1 MRYETGVPIG
11 SGGMGTVIRSYDPVL
26 GRHVAIK
33 ILRRDEPEL
42 AERMLREARSQAAVD
57 HPNVAK
63 VYEVGYLEDGRP
75 FIAMQLIEGR
85 PLDEVAPRLTLDQRI
100 QLVATVAEAVQA
112 AHAIGLV
119 HRDLKPSNILV
130 EESPEHGLKPFVVD
144 FGIAR
149 EEAAPGP
156 TVSGQVVGT
165 PGYMAPEQASGAART
180 LDRRADIFSLGVI
193 LYELVGGGH
202 PFGGDS
208 AVEKLVSLLNNEPAP
223 LRARAPHVPA
233 DLEAVIFKCLEK
245 NPEHRYASARTLAD
259 ELRRYLAGEPV
270 EARHVT
276 RIGILWRRAKRHPAM
291 AATVA
296 AATLAVMVAGAV
308 AVASVA
314 GARRQARE
322 AQELGQRVART
333 DTIMR
338 IAHLL
343 PPHDLGRERGQVRD
357 EMAQVRREM
366 ERFRGL
372 AHAAG
377 HYALGRG
384 HLGLGEPED
393 ARRELEEAWRQGYR
407 APDVALALA
416 RAHGE
421 LFRVRLDRVRRQR
434 DEEARQAGLGLADSE
449 LRQPALRLLETLG
462 AQSSQE
468 AVLVRGLLELA
479 AREPSGALAR
489 ADELA
494 RLDPGSAEASARA
507 DALRGEANLQQ
518 AKELRWAKDRSAQGR
533 ALGQAREAF
542 ARAVQTLRSDP
553 TSHLGCCRAWNA
565 TVEAEADAGSDP
577 AASLARTEEACRLAA
592 RIDATHPAPLIELG
606 AAYATVAQFGSRRGH
621 DPSSSLDRA
630 EQAAEEARRADPGSY
645 EAATLR
651 GTLLV
656 LRAEWLY
663 ERPGESARLLREA
676 IAVLGR
682 AQDLDP
688 HRPEAFHLQGNALL
702 DLVDRQK
709 AVGED
714 AIPTVRA
721 ALTAFER
728 ALALPE
734 GRTRRTYNSL
744 GMAYTDLGWMQRLR
758 GEDPRESLR
767 LGIEAVDRAIAMSP
781 SYLTVYNTRGLAFW
795 ELAEYVAATGGDP
808 LPAYGQAE
816 GAFAHMLSIDPSR
829 MVARTNSAGVL
840 LSKAR
845 WQLLGG
851 VDPAPTLLAV
861 EAHLA
866 VVRERFP
873 WDFNLDSGETA
884 LLRAAWARRSGG
896 PGLDGHL
903 RTATQ
908 RATELQ
914 RLAPDE
920 PSGELLLAEVER
932 LRVEALSARS
942 PVARAEIALA
952 CRRGLEHAARALAIS
967 PKLARALAARAVL
980 LQTQADQTA
989 DPEERHRLTGQARE
1003 AAREALAAEPLLR
1016 DDAVRTLASTIP

>member
-1 MRYETGVPIG
+1 MRYDTGVPIG
-11 SGGMGTVIRSYDPVL
+11 SGGMGTVVRSYDPVL
-26 GRHVAIK
+26 QRHVALK
-33 ILRRDEPEL
+33 LLRRDDPEL
-42 AERMLREARSQAAVD
+42 AERMLREARAQAAVD

-75 FIAMQLIEGR
+75 FIAMQLVEGR
-85 PLDEVAPRLTLDQRI
+85 PLDEIAPNLTLDQKI
-100 QLVATVAEAVQA
+100 GLMAAVADAVQA
-112 AHAIGLV
+112 AHATGLV

-130 EESPEHGLKPFVVD
+130 EQTAEQGLVPYVVD

-149 EEAAPGP
+149 EEAVPGL
-156 TVSGQVVGT
+156 TVSGQVLGT
-165 PGYMAPEQASGAART
+165 PGYMAPEQASGAVHT
-180 LDRRADIFSLGVI
+180 LDRRADIFSLGVV
-193 LYELVGGGH
+193 LYELVGGAH
-202 PFGGDS
+202 PFRGDS
-208 AVEKLVSLLNNEPAP
+208 AVEKLVSLLNDEPAP
-223 LRARAPHVPA
+223 LRARAPQVPA

-245 NPEHRYASARTLAD
+245 RPEHRYASARALAE
-259 ELRRYLAGEPV
+259 ELRRYLGGEPV

-296 AATLAVMVAGAV
+296 AAIVAVLVAGGV
-308 AVASVA
+308 VVVSVA

-333 DTIMR
+333 DVVMR

-343 PPHDLGRERGQVRD
+343 PPHDLGRERSQVRA
-357 EMAQVRREM
+357 EMTRVRRDM

-384 HLGLGEPED
+384 HLALGEPEE
-393 ARRELEEAWRQGYR
+393 ARRELEEARRQGYR
-407 APDVALALA
+407 TPDVALASA
-416 RAHGE
+416 RAHAE
-421 LFRVRLDRVRRQR
+421 LFRARLDRVRRQR
-434 DEEARQAGLGLADSE
+434 DEDARQAGLELAERE
-449 LRQPALRLLETLG
+449 LRQPALRLLETAG
-462 AQSSQE
+462 GSSSQE

-494 RLDPGSAEASARA
+494 GLDPGSAEASARA
-507 DALRGEANLQQ
+507 DSLRGEAYLQQ
-518 AKELRWAKDRSAQGR
+518 AKELRWGKDRSAQGR

-542 ARAVQTLRSDP
+542 AGALQTLRSDP
-553 TSHLGCCRAWNA
+553 TSHLGLCRGWTA

-577 AASLARTEEACRLAA
+577 AASLARAEEACRLATTVDPA
-592 RIDATHPAPLIELG
+592 HPAAVIELG
-606 AAYATVAQFGSRRGH
+606 SAYATVAQFGSRRGH

-630 EQAAEEARRADPGSY
+630 EQMAEDARRVDPTSY

-651 GTLLV
+651 GTSLM

-682 AQDLDP
+682 AQNLDP

-714 AIPTVRA
+714 PIPNVRA

-744 GMAYTDLGWMQRLR
+744 GMAQTDLGWMQRLR

-767 LGIEAVDRAIAMSP
+767 LSIEAVDNAIAMSP
-781 SYLTVYNTRGLAFW
+781 SYATAYNTRGLAFW
-795 ELAEYVAATGGDP
+795 ELAEYAGATGGDP

-816 GAFAHMLSIDPSR
+816 GAFARMLSMDPSR
-829 MVARTNSAGVL
+829 MVAHTNSAGVL
-840 LSKAR
+840 LGKAR
-845 WQLLGG
+845 WQLLSG

-884 LLRAAWARRSGG
+884 LLRAAWARRAGG
-896 PGLDGHL
+896 LDFDGHL
-903 RTATQ
+903 RTAT
-908 RATELQ
+908 RHARELL
-914 RLAPDE
+914 RIAPDE
-920 PSGELLLAEVER
+920 PSGEMLLAEVER
-932 LRVEALSARS
+932 IRVEALSGSSQRRTEA
-942 PVARAEIALA
+942 AAA
-952 CRRGLEHAARALAIS
+952 CRLGLEHASRALALS

-980 LQTQADQTA
+980 LRVQADLA
-989 DPEERHRLTGQARE
+989 PDPAAGVRLGEMARE
-1003 AAREALAAEPLLR
+1003 AARAALAAEPLLR
-1016 DDAVRTLASTIP
+1016 DDTARAIAAPGA